1 MPGNTSNPVP
11 ISVKSSEAHKAAVIG
26 DTPGYPFKDTAGPLL
41 YVLIRLLATL
51 VLGLAPLF
59 IKKIFFS
66 LFYLRS
72 TMRIAIAAS
81 SENTYDLGNRGG
93 CSKQICIL

>member
-51 VLGLAPLF
+51 VLVLAPLF